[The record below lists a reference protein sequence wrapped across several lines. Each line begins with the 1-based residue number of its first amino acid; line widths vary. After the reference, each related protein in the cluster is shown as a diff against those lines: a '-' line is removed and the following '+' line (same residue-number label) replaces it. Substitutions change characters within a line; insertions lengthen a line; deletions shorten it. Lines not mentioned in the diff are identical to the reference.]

1 MLSNACIRSLGV
13 YIYCVQVYTIQLFS
27 CWFTTTMNERCSAEQ
42 SFTSKSNLCATETS
56 SPAQANTCHSV
67 ISPARDDDFISP
79 FDHSL
84 TLRTCHSVISLPVV
98 KISDSDDVFVNSD
111 AGTVLDLP
119 DSAVFRRESTV
130 VDHPHDSGL
139 FTAFLRRCSTSSSS
153 RRRRSRTP
161 STAFPFPPPARRPS
175 TASTPA
181 LYRPSGIAGIDSRRV
196 LLNVGG
202 TRHEVM
208 WRTLDRMPHT
218 RLGKL
223 RQCAAASPETL
234 TDLCDDVLVP
244 TSSAEGVAEFFFDRQ
259 SR

>member
-1 MLSNACIRSLGV
+1 MD
-13 YIYCVQVYTIQLFS
+13 
-27 CWFTTTMNERCSAEQ
+27 ERCAAEG
-42 SFTSKSNLCATETS
+42 SFTSKSNLCQTETS

-67 ISPARDDDFISP
+67 ISPSCDYFISP
-79 FDHSL
+79 FDRNSL
-84 TLRTCHSVISLPVV
+84 TLRTCYSVISLPVV

-111 AGTVLDLP
+111 ANTVLDVHP
-119 DSAVFRRESTV
+119 DSAVFRRESAV
-130 VDHPHDSGL
+130 EDHPHDSGL
-139 FTAFLRRCSTSSSS
+139 FTAFLRRCSTSSG
-153 RRRRSRTP
+153 RRRRSRAP
-161 STAFPFPPPARRPS
+161 STAFPFPPPVRRPS

-223 RQCAAASPETL
+223 RQCAASSPEAL
-234 TDLCDDVLVP
+234 TDICDDVLVP
-244 TSSAEGVAEFFFDRQ
+244 NSSSEGVAEFFFDRQ